1 MEIKHRNPKIFLI
14 AGKARVGKNL
24 VADYIK
30 EFYEKNNQKVVI
42 SPYTKY
48 LKMYIEEITNEKIDE
63 DNKPRDLLQQ
73 ISAKIIKQE
82 LSMHNFFI
90 DRQIEDLKIYSYF
103 MDIIIIPDVRFK
115 EEIIKIKE
123 KFPNVISIGV
133 TRKNFISPLTKEQ
146 QEDITEVSLDNYHN
160 YDFEIEND
168 KYEDLKNK
176 VLKIIDEI
184 RKEDK

>member
-1 MEIKHRNPKIFLI
+1 MELKHRNPKIFLI
-14 AGKARVGKNL
+14 AGKARTGKNTI
-24 VADYIK
+24 AQIIK
-30 EFYEKNNQKVVI
+30 EYYERNNKKVVI

-48 LKMYIEEITNEKIDE
+48 LKLYIEEITNKKIE
-63 DNKPRDLLQQ
+63 DNNKPRDLLQK
-73 ISAKIIKQE
+73 ISSELIKE
-82 LSMHNFFI
+82 KLKLNNFFI

-103 MDIIIIPDVRFK
+103 MDVIIIPDVRFK

-160 YDFEIEND
+160 YDFEIENNGYD
-168 KYEDLKNK
+168 DLKNK
-176 VLKIIDEI
+176 VLEIIEKIG
-184 RKEDK
+184 KEDK